1 MGLLPSPRCHTHHT
15 YHISKHTHESALWLG
30 LQTPAGPHIPALSS
44 CGSCSASFCPAS
56 IPQVPLLRLT
66 PTQAHWGNTLLLFFF
81 LVPLIWTPT
90 TLCCLV
96 IYELTNPFP
105 QLPGRKEALGFSA
118 DRRALLLPQP
128 PLPGPGQDSSCRAVW
143 LIGDHSFK
151 VHHGQET
158 PDSGE
163 EKARKMRDGQNFPAE
178 QVFRPAPSWPL
189 SLGEV
194 GTSPRPQ

>member
-1 MGLLPSPRCHTHHT
+1 MSCWKRLRKVTWASSLHPDATHHT

-56 IPQVPLLRLT
+56 IPQVPPLRLR
-66 PTQAHWGNTLLLFFF
+66 PTQAH
-81 LVPLIWTPT
+81 WTPT

-105 QLPGRKEALGFSA
+105 QLPGRKEALGFSE
-118 DRRALLLPQP
+118 DGRALLLPQP
-128 PLPGPGQDSSCRAVW
+128 PPPGPGQDPSGRAVW

-163 EKARKMRDGQNFPAE
+163 EKARKMREGKIFPAE

-189 SLGEV
+189 PLGEV